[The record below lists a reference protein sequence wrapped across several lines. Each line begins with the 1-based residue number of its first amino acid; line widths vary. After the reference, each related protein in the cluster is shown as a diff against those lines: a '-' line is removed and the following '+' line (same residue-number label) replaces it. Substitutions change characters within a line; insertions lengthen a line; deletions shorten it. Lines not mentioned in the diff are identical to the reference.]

1 MSVAVSHTSRE
12 PERRDD
18 RGPRRVRQEARD
30 ALAVAAFSAT
40 ASTGLALLI
49 TLLVTRAG

>member
-1 MSVAVSHTSRE
+1 MSVAVSQTS
-12 PERRDD
+12 PEQGRRDD

-30 ALAVAAFSAT
+30 ALVVAAFSAA

-49 TLLVTRAG
+49 TLFVTRAG